1 MIPNDVGIRAEQVSK
16 RYRLGPGAGR
26 ADTLRDQLA
35 GALRS
40 LMTRGG
46 GRTAEPFWALKDASF
61 EVRRGEVLGI
71 LGRNGAGKST
81 LLKILAR
88 VTEPTS
94 GTCQIRGRVG
104 TLLEVGTGFHPD
116 LTGRENVYFSGA
128 LLGMKRG
135 EIARK
140 LDEIVAF
147 AEVERFVDTPVKRYS
162 SGMYVRLGFA
172 VAAHL
177 EPEILLVDEVLAV
190 GDFAFQRKCLGRMRN
205 HAGEGR
211 TVLFV
216 SHNLSAVRQLC
227 NRCIRLESGQIVA
240 DGPADE
246 VVDGYLASSRSSAPS
261 AAHADL
267 ATEDDERSGF
277 VLRVPRGREL
287 LLTCGDAMQ
296 LVFDIEAPAAL
307 AASEAGVA
315 VTIDGSGGTP
325 MVNMRSS
332 VRDVEQPDGLSRR
345 WRVRCDLGRLP
356 LNAGSYYAS
365 VYLVDRIRTTAVF
378 SQAIHIRVLD
388 HETFGWGASLPG
400 SRYWGPLFWE
410 PRWRIEPAEAEDLA
424 GVTTKA

>member
-1 MIPNDVGIRAEQVSK
+1 MIAHDIAIHAAKLSK
-16 RYRLGPGAGR
+16 CYRLGPGARR
-26 ADTLRDQLA
+26 ADTLREHLS
-35 GALRS
+35 GAMRS
-40 LMTRGG
+40 LFTRR
-46 GRTAEPFWALKDASF
+46 GRGAEQFWALRNASF
-61 EVRRGEVLGI
+61 EVKRGEVLGI

-94 GTCQIRGRVG
+94 GICAMRGRVG

-116 LTGRENVYFSGA
+116 LTGRENIFFSGA
-128 LLGMKRG
+128 LLGMKRA

-147 AEVERFVDTPVKRYS
+147 AEIERFVDTPVKRYS

-227 NRCIRLESGQIVA
+227 HRCIRLEQGEIVA
-240 DGPADE
+240 DGPADA
-246 VVDGYLASSRSSAPS
+246 VVDEYLASARSSTAS
-261 AAHADL
+261 AAHAGHT
-267 ATEDDERSGF
+267 TEDDDRSGF
-277 VLRVPRGREL
+277 TLRVPSGREML
-287 LLTCGDAMQ
+287 VTCGDPLQ
-296 LVFDIEAPAAL
+296 LEFVIEAPAAL
-307 AASEAGVA
+307 VAGNTGVA

-325 MVNMRSS
+325 MVNMRSAAQDVDADGATS
-332 VRDVEQPDGLSRR
+332 VTR
-345 WRVRCDLGRLP
+345 WRVQCDLGRLP

-365 VYLVDRIRTTAVF
+365 VYLVDRIKTAAIF

-388 HETFGWGASLPG
+388 HESFGWGASLPG
-400 SRYWGPLFWE
+400 SRYWGPLYWE
-410 PRWRIEPAEAEDLA
+410 PSWRIEPSEVDDLA
-424 GVTTKA
+424 TTSRT

>member
-1 MIPNDVGIRAEQVSK
+1 MLPTDVAIRAEQLSK
-16 RYRLGPGAGR
+16 RYRLGPGAAR
-26 ADTLRDQLA
+26 ADTLRDQLS
-35 GALRS
+35 GAARS
-40 LMTRGG
+40 LLTRKE
-46 GRTAEPFWALKDASF
+46 RSAEPFWALRDASF

-94 GTCQIRGRVG
+94 GTCRIRGRVG

-128 LLGMKRG
+128 LLGMRRA

-227 NRCIRLESGQIVA
+227 HRCIRLESGQIVA
-240 DGPADE
+240 DGPADD
-246 VVDGYLASSRSSAPS
+246 VVDGYLASSRTSAPS
-261 AAHADL
+261 AAHADH
-267 ATEDDERSGF
+267 AAEDDDRTGF
-277 VLRVPRGREL
+277 VLRVPRGREM
-287 LLTCGDAMQ
+287 LLTCGDSLE

-307 AASEAGVA
+307 GASEAGVA

-325 MVNMRSS
+325 MVNMRSA
-332 VRDVEQPDGLSRR
+332 VRDVEQVNARSRR

-378 SQAIHIRVLD
+378 SQVIHIRVLD
-388 HETFGWGASLPG
+388 HETFGWGGSLPG
-400 SRYWGPLFWE
+400 SRYWGPFFWE
-410 PRWRIEPAEAEDLA
+410 PRWRIEPTEAEDVA
-424 GVTTKA
+424 DVITKA